1 MKKITFLLALF
12 AVFQFCYGGYS
23 LEYTGKRTKLFFH
36 GQTVDFARCFR
47 EQLQRYP
54 ESGIRDW
61 VKLAYQAAWGPAHGI
76 ADRARAWKYF
86 SREFAAAEA
95 DKTLALFEV
104 ISPDYCRVNL
114 GAWKAAGLPGKW
126 LFNMFCVSA
135 EILPDSQK
143 LFNEYIRQ
151 MGILLGEKRG
161 ELDNFMRKYRGGAV
175 HHTPLYR
182 HKYRPSYRLVSIRF
196 ITALPVLKA
205 AAKLP
210 EKNVSV
216 IAVDGRAASG
226 KTTLARQ
233 LALILDT
240 TPVHMDD
247 FFLPIELRTPGRL
260 TEAGGNVHYERFKA
274 EVLPRLKH
282 NAAFAYQRFDCSKM
296 QPGEMR
302 HITASR
308 WRIVEG
314 AYCLHPTFGD
324 YADLKV
330 FFDIKPEQ
338 QLQRIR
344 KRNGE
349 RMAENF
355 VKRWIP
361 MEEKYIKTFNIKMKA
376 DIILGT
382 DLKDRQK

>member
-1 MKKITFLLALF
+1 MALF
-12 AVFQFCYGGYS
+12 AAFQFCYGGYS
-23 LEYTGKRTKLFFH
+23 LEYTGKRPKLFFR

-126 LFNMFCVSA
+126 LFNMFCASA

-151 MGILLGEKRG
+151 MGMLLGEKRG
-161 ELDNFMRKYRGGAV
+161 ELDNFMQKYRGGAV

-182 HKYRPSYRLVSIRF
+182 HKYRPSYRLISIRF

-210 EKNVSV
+210 EK
-216 IAVDGRAASG
+216 IASFLIAA
-226 KTTLARQ
+226 AW
-233 LALILDT
+233 D
-240 TPVHMDD
+240 
-247 FFLPIELRTPGRL
+247 
-260 TEAGGNVHYERFKA
+260 
-274 EVLPRLKH
+274 
-282 NAAFAYQRFDCSKM
+282 
-296 QPGEMR
+296 
-302 HITASR
+302 
-308 WRIVEG
+308 
-314 AYCLHPTFGD
+314 HPSAPANNR
-324 YADLKV
+324 Y
-330 FFDIKPEQ
+330 
-338 QLQRIR
+338 
-344 KRNGE
+344 
-349 RMAENF
+349 
-355 VKRWIP
+355 
-361 MEEKYIKTFNIKMKA
+361 
-376 DIILGT
+376 
-382 DLKDRQK
+382 

>member
-1 MKKITFLLALF
+1 MKKIILTLALS
-12 AVFQFCYGGYS
+12 AAFQICYGGYS
-23 LEYTGKRTKLFFH
+23 LEYNGKRTKLFFR
-36 GQTVDFARCFR
+36 GQVVDFARFAR
-47 EQLQRYP
+47 EQLERYP
-54 ESGIRDW
+54 ESGIQDL

-76 ADRARAWKYF
+76 ADRERAWKYF
-86 SREFAAAEA
+86 SREFARAEA

-114 GAWKAAGLPGKW
+114 GAWKAAKLPEKW
-126 LFNMFCVSA
+126 LFNMFCASA
-135 EILPDSQK
+135 EILPESQK

-151 MGILLGEKRG
+151 MGTLQGDKRR
-161 ELDNFMRKYRGGAV
+161 ELDDFMQKYRGGAV

-182 HKYRPSYRLVSIRF
+182 QKYHPSYRLVNIRF
-196 ITALPVLKA
+196 LTALPVLTA

-210 EKNVSV
+210 EKSVSV

-233 LALILDT
+233 LALILET

-247 FFLPIELRTPGRL
+247 FFLPQELRTPARL
-260 TEAGGNVHYERFKA
+260 AEAGGNVHYERFKI
-274 EVLPRLKH
+274 EVLPKLKH

-302 HITASR
+302 HISASR

-330 FFDIKPEQ
+330 FFDIAPET
-338 QLQRIR
+338 QLRRIC
-344 KRNGE
+344 KRNGV
-349 RMAENF
+349 RMAEIF
-355 VKRWIP
+355 AKRWIP
-361 MEEKYIKTFNIKMKA
+361 MEEKYIKTFNIKKKA
-376 DIILGT
+376 DIILG
-382 DLKDRQK
+382 KIR